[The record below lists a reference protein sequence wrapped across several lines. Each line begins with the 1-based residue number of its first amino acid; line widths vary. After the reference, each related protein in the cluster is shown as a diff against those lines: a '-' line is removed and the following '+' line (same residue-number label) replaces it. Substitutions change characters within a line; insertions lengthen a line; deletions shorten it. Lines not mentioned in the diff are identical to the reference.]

1 MLSMLNLSSGMIFKG
16 VHNMTVKK
24 IIELRHLKE
33 WTKVDT
39 AKMLEIHVKRYD
51 RIERGVNRPNNIE
64 RQRMTALLEKY
75 DNRRT
80 PEYRQLKSEVVKNLL
95 HRMDRKVENW
105 KDLDEDDEDLNAL
118 REVFGIPR

>member
-1 MLSMLNLSSGMIFKG
+1 MP
-16 VHNMTVKK
+16 VKK
-24 IIELRHLKE
+24 IIEIRHLKE

-51 RIERGVNRPNNIE
+51 RIERGLNRPNNIE
-64 RQRMTALLEKY
+64 RKRMNALLEKY

-80 PEYRQLKSEVVKNLL
+80 PEYRQLRKEVVQKIL

>member
-1 MLSMLNLSSGMIFKG
+1 
-16 VHNMTVKK
+16 MTVKK

-51 RIERGVNRPNNIE
+51 RIERGINRPNKIE
-64 RQRMTALLEKY
+64 HKRMNALLEKY

-80 PEYRQLKSEVVKNLL
+80 PEYRQLKSEIVKTIL
-95 HRMDRKVENW
+95 HRMDRKVESW
-105 KDLDEDDEDLNAL
+105 TELDDDDEDLNAL
-118 REVFGIPR
+118 REVLGIPR

>member
-1 MLSMLNLSSGMIFKG
+1 
-16 VHNMTVKK
+16 MTVKK
-24 IIELRHLKE
+24 MIELRHLKE

-51 RIERGVNRPNNIE
+51 RIERGVNNLNKIE
-64 RQRMTALLEKY
+64 RQRMNALLEKY

-80 PEYRQLKSEVVKNLL
+80 PEYRQLKSEFVKAIL

-105 KDLDEDDEDLNAL
+105 KDLDEDDNDLNAL
-118 REVFGIPR
+118 RDVLGIPR

>member
-1 MLSMLNLSSGMIFKG
+1 
-16 VHNMTVKK
+16 MTVKK

-51 RIERGVNRPNNIE
+51 RIERGVNRPNKIE
-64 RQRMTALLEKY
+64 RKRMNAILEKY

-80 PEYRQLKSEVVKNLL
+80 PEYRQLRKEIVKTIL

>member
-1 MLSMLNLSSGMIFKG
+1 MP
-16 VHNMTVKK
+16 VKK

-51 RIERGVNRPNNIE
+51 RIERGVNRPNKIE
-64 RQRMTALLEKY
+64 RQRMNAILEKY

-80 PEYRQLKSEVVKNLL
+80 PEYRQLKSETVKTIL

-105 KDLDEDDEDLNAL
+105 KDLDEDDNDLNAL
-118 REVFGIPR
+118 RDVLGIPR

>member
-1 MLSMLNLSSGMIFKG
+1 
-16 VHNMTVKK
+16 MTVKK
-24 IIELRHLKE
+24 MIELRHLKE

-39 AKMLEIHVKRYD
+39 AKMLEINLRRYD
-51 RIERGVNRPNNIE
+51 RIERGVYKPNKIE
-64 RQRMTALLEKY
+64 IKRMDDLLEQY

-80 PEYRQLKSEVVKNLL
+80 PEYRQLKSEIVKAIL

-105 KDLDEDDEDLNAL
+105 KDLDEDDNDLNAL

>member
-1 MLSMLNLSSGMIFKG
+1 
-16 VHNMTVKK
+16 MTVKK
-24 IIELRHLKE
+24 MIELRHLKE

-51 RIERGVNRPNNIE
+51 RIERGVNRPNKIE
-64 RQRMTALLEKY
+64 YKRMNALLEKY

-80 PEYRQLKSEVVKNLL
+80 PEYRKLKSELVKTIL

-105 KDLDEDDEDLNAL
+105 TDLDEDDNDLNLL
-118 REVFGIPR
+118 REVLGIPMK

>member
-1 MLSMLNLSSGMIFKG
+1 
-16 VHNMTVKK
+16 MTVKK

-64 RQRMTALLEKY
+64 RKRMNALLEKY

-80 PEYRQLKSEVVKNLL
+80 PEYRQLKSEIVKTIL
-95 HRMDRKVENW
+95 HRLDRKVENW
-105 KDLDEDDEDLNAL
+105 TDLDEDDEDLNAL

>member
-1 MLSMLNLSSGMIFKG
+1 
-16 VHNMTVKK
+16 MTVKK

-51 RIERGVNRPNNIE
+51 RIERGVNRPNKIE
-64 RQRMTALLEKY
+64 HKRMTALLEKY
-75 DNRRT
+75 DHRRT
-80 PEYRQLKSEVVKNLL
+80 PEYRQLRKEVVQNIL

-105 KDLDEDDEDLNAL
+105 TDLDEDDEDLNAL

>member
-1 MLSMLNLSSGMIFKG
+1 
-16 VHNMTVKK
+16 MTVKK

-51 RIERGVNRPNNIE
+51 RIERGLNRPNKIE
-64 RQRMTALLEKY
+64 RQRMNALLEKY

-80 PEYRQLKSEVVKNLL
+80 PEYRQLKSEVVKTIL

-105 KDLDEDDEDLNAL
+105 TDLDEDDEDLNAL

>member
-1 MLSMLNLSSGMIFKG
+1 
-16 VHNMTVKK
+16 MTVKK

-39 AKMLEIHVKRYD
+39 AKMLQIHVKRYD
-51 RIERGVNRPNNIE
+51 RIERGVNNPNKIE
-64 RQRMTALLEKY
+64 YKRMNALLEKY

-80 PEYRQLKSEVVKNLL
+80 PEYRQLKSEIVKTIL

-105 KDLDEDDEDLNAL
+105 KDLDEDDKYLNAL

>member
-1 MLSMLNLSSGMIFKG
+1 
-16 VHNMTVKK
+16 MTVKK
-24 IIELRHLKE
+24 MIELRHLKE

-51 RIERGVNRPNNIE
+51 RIERGINNPNKIE
-64 RQRMTALLEKY
+64 RQRMNALLEKY

-80 PEYRQLKSEVVKNLL
+80 PEYRKLKSEVVKTIL

-105 KDLDEDDEDLNAL
+105 KDLDEDDNDLNAL